1 MKSSTDEGVVF
12 WVAGRPVLPGDTIVI
27 PLRIASIRSR
37 DSIEKSNAYLLLAT
51 PAFSFF
57 FLSLSRLRESP
68 KRNCWRNSSDF
79 TSSHRVA
86 SPQFLSIPR
95 FFTRSFVSAIFL
107 FALVLYA
114 R

>member
-51 PAFSFF
+51 PAFLFF
-57 FLSLSRLRESP
+57 FSFSFARIARAKLSEE
-68 KRNCWRNSSDF
+68 
-79 TSSHRVA
+79 
-86 SPQFLSIPR
+86 
-95 FFTRSFVSAIFL
+95 
-107 FALVLYA
+107 LV
-114 R
+114 